1 MANEELKE
9 QIDLQKE
16 LANLLAE
23 QSDAEAKADSTRKD
37 RVKIL
42 QEAAKFENDNK
53 ELTKIQ
59 KDLISKAN
67 ELKNKGNIILAK
79 RYLNTA
85 QAVTKTIQ
93 QNKLDEQNRKIQDK
107 KLIQQRILAA
117 QKAKEDK
124 DNITRLGKARD
135 AAASISQSILTPFPS
150 ASLIL
155 LAISHLV
162 SFSPSKECF

>member
-9 QIDLQKE
+9 QINLQKE

-79 RYLNTA
+79 RYLSH
-85 QAVTKTIQ
+85 
-93 QNKLDEQNRKIQDK
+93 
-107 KLIQQRILAA
+107 
-117 QKAKEDK
+117 
-124 DNITRLGKARD
+124 AR
-135 AAASISQSILTPFPS
+135 
-150 ASLIL
+150 
-155 LAISHLV
+155 
-162 SFSPSKECF
+162 